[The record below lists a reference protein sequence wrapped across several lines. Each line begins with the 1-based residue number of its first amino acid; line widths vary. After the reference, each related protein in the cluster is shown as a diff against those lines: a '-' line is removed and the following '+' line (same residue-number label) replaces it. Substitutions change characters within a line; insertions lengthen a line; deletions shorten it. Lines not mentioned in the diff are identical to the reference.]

1 MPEPH
6 KAIRLEPYFEAGGT
20 LEKAVPGF
28 KHRPQQIEFA
38 QAVLDAIESKGV
50 LIAEAGTGT
59 GKTFAY
65 LVPALLAG
73 GRVIVSTGTKTLQDQ
88 LFHRDLPRI
97 RAALGIP
104 IDTALLKGR
113 ANYIC
118 LHHLEAATQQG
129 TFMAREDVVH
139 IHKIKSFAARTL
151 SGDRSDCADVPES
164 SPAWAQATSTRENCL
179 GSACKHYQDC
189 FVMKARKRASEADL
203 IVVNHHLFFADVAL
217 RDEGAGDLLPAA
229 NTVIF
234 DEAHHLPDLARL
246 FFGQSVSTTQLLE
259 LARDTRLAEA
269 QHARESTDLG
279 DAAAAVER
287 AARDVRLALGNA
299 SGRTALAAI
308 RDRKAF
314 DVALD
319 ALAKE
324 LAALAERL
332 RAQEERAEEIRNCRV
347 RADELLGRV
356 AEWREADRRPREENA
371 YGEPSSTDVVRW
383 IEAYSHSAA
392 LYVTPLDVARI
403 FHAQMQGAERA
414 WIFTS
419 ATLSVNGDF
428 THFQKEMGLDHAE
441 TRSWPSPFDF
451 DRQAL
456 LYVPE
461 DMPDPNSDGYV
472 EAVIDAAW
480 PVVRASGGHAFL
492 LFTSLR
498 AMDRGFD
505 LLATKLKAEGLGWP
519 LLLQGSGA
527 KNELL
532 ERFRRSPNAVLVG
545 SQSFW
550 EGVDVKG
557 EQLSV
562 VVIDRLPFNPP
573 DDPVLAACIERINRA
588 GGNAFMDYQL
598 PRAVIALKQ
607 GAGRLI
613 RDETDRGTLMICD
626 PRLVGKPYGKRIW
639 RALPPFR
646 RTRLLSDVE
655 AFFGMKPAPETQAN
669 KRGAKKPATAP
680 ESPAASPRGRS

>member
-1 MPEPH
+1 MPEAKQVDLGPVF
-6 KAIRLEPYFEAGGT
+6 AEGGV
-20 LEKAVPGF
+20 LARDVPGF
-28 KHRPQQIEFA
+28 RHRPQQLEFA
-38 QAVLDAIESKGV
+38 NAVLEAIEQGGV

-73 GRVIVSTGTKTLQDQ
+73 GRVIISTGTKTLQDQ
-88 LFHRDLPRI
+88 LYHRDLPRI

-104 IDTALLKGR
+104 LDTALLKGR
-113 ANYIC
+113 ANYVC
-118 LHHLEAATQQG
+118 LHHLEQAAQQG
-129 TFMAREDVVH
+129 TFGAREEVSH
-139 IHKIKSFAARTL
+139 IHKIRSFAARTVT
-151 SGDRSDCADVPES
+151 GDRGECADVPETS
-164 SPAWAQATSTRENCL
+164 GAWAQATSTRENCL
-179 GSACKHYQDC
+179 GSGCRHYQEC
-189 FVMKARKRASEADL
+189 FVMKARKRAAEADV

-217 RDEGAGDLLPAA
+217 RDDGAADLLPAA

-246 FFGQSVSTTQLLE
+246 FFGESLSTAQLVE
-259 LARDTRLAEA
+259 LARDVRIAEA
-269 QHARESTDLG
+269 QHARESTELG
-279 DAAAAVER
+279 DAADKVDR
-287 AARDVRLALGNA
+287 AARDLRLALGNA
-299 SGRTALAAI
+299 AGRTALAAI

-314 DVALD
+314 DAALD
-319 ALAKE
+319 ALALPLE
-324 LAALAERL
+324 ALIEKL
-332 RAQEERAEEIRNCRV
+332 HAQEERAEEIRNCRV
-347 RADELLGRV
+347 RAGDALARI
-356 AEWREADRRPREENA
+356 AEWREADARPREENA
-371 YGEPSSTDVVRW
+371 YGEPTGSDVVRW
-383 IEAYSHSAA
+383 IEAYPHSAV

-403 FHAQMQGAERA
+403 FRAQMDEAERA

-428 THFQKEMGLDHAE
+428 SHYQKEMGLIEARTH
-441 TRSWPSPFDF
+441 SWPSPFDF
-451 DRQAL
+451 ERQAL

-461 DMPDPNSDGYV
+461 GLPDPNSEGYA

-498 AMDRGFD
+498 AMDRGHER
-505 LLATKLKAEGLGWP
+505 LAARLRSEGLDWP
-519 LLLQGSGA
+519 LLLQGTGS

-532 ERFRRSPNAVLVG
+532 ERFRRSPHAVLVG

-598 PRAVIALKQ
+598 PRAVITLKQ

-613 RDETDRGTLMICD
+613 RDESDRGTLMICD
-626 PRLVGKPYGKRIW
+626 PRLVDKPYGKRIW

-646 RTRLLSDVE
+646 RTRALADVE
-655 AFFGMKPAPETQAN
+655 AFFASAPVSA
-669 KRGAKKPATAP
+669 RA
-680 ESPAASPRGRS
+680 R

>member
-1 MPEPH
+1 MIDL
-6 KAIRLEPYFEAGGT
+6 KRVFGAGGT
-20 LEKAVPGF
+20 LQEAVPGF
-28 KHRPQQIEFA
+28 KYREQQVEYA
-38 QAVLDAIESKGV
+38 EAVLKAIESSGV

-65 LVPALLAG
+65 LAPALLAG

-88 LFHRDLPRI
+88 LFHRDLPRV
-97 RAALGIP
+97 REALGIP
-104 IDTALLKGR
+104 VDTALLKGR
-113 ANYIC
+113 ANYVC
-118 LHHLEAATQQG
+118 LHHLEVAAQQG
-129 TFMAREDVVH
+129 TFAAREEVAH
-139 IHKIKSFAARTL
+139 LHKIRSFAARSL
-151 SGDRSDCADVPES
+151 SGDKGDCGDVPEAS
-164 SPAWAQATSTRENCL
+164 AAWAQATSTRENCL
-179 GSACKHYQDC
+179 GSACKHYQEC
-189 FVMKARKRASEADL
+189 FVMKARKRAAEADV

-217 RDEGAGDLLPAA
+217 RDEGAADLLPAA

-269 QHARESTDLG
+269 QHARESTDMG
-279 DAAAAVER
+279 DAASDMER
-287 AARDVRLALGNA
+287 AARDLRIALGNA
-299 SGRTALAAI
+299 AGRTALNAI
-308 RDRKAF
+308 RDRKGF
-314 DVALD
+314 DAALD
-319 ALAKE
+319 ALAVTV
-324 LAALAERL
+324 AALAEKL
-332 RAQEERAEEIRNCRV
+332 RAQEERAEEIKNCRA
-347 RADELLGRV
+347 RAGAILAQLTD
-356 AEWREADRRPREENA
+356 WREQDGRPKEDA
-371 YGEPSSTDVVRW
+371 YGEPLAGGSVRW
-383 IEAYSHSAA
+383 IEAYPQSAV

-403 FHAQMQGAERA
+403 FHDQMKGAERA

-428 THFQKEMGLDHAE
+428 SHYQREMGLAE
-441 TRSWPSPFDF
+441 AVTRSWPSPYDF
-451 DRQAL
+451 EKQAL
-456 LYVPE
+456 LYVPAGL
-461 DMPDPNSDGYV
+461 PDPNTEGYP

-480 PVVRASGGHAFL
+480 PVMRASGGHAFL

-498 AMDRGFD
+498 AMDRGFER
-505 LLATKLKAEGLGWP
+505 LRARLETEKLDWP
-519 LLLQGSGA
+519 LLLQGRGS

-532 ERFRRSPNAVLVG
+532 ERFRRSPNAILVA

-613 RDETDRGTLMICD
+613 RDETDRGALMICD
-626 PRLVGKPYGKRIW
+626 PRLVDKPYGKRIW

-646 RTRLLSDVE
+646 RTRALADVE
-655 AFFGMKPAPETQAN
+655 AFFGDRPQL
-669 KRGAKKPATAP
+669 KR
-680 ESPAASPRGRS
+680 EDNIASLG

>member
-1 MPEPH
+1 MSNARLRERLA
-6 KAIRLEPYFEAGGT
+6 AIFAPGGT
-20 LEKAVPGF
+20 LERAVGGF
-28 KHRPQQIEFA
+28 RHRPQQVEFA
-38 QAVLDAIESKGV
+38 EAVLDAIEGHGV
-50 LIAEAGTGT
+50 LVAEAGTGT

-88 LFHRDLPRI
+88 LFHRDLPRV
-97 RAALGIP
+97 RQALGLAV
-104 IDTALLKGR
+104 DTALLKGR
-113 ANYIC
+113 ANYVC
-118 LHHLEAATQQG
+118 LHHLEAAAEQG
-129 TFMAREDVVH
+129 VFASREEISH
-139 IHKIKSFAARTL
+139 LQKIKSFAARTM
-151 SGDRSDCADVPES
+151 SGDRSECADVPET

-179 GSACKHYQDC
+179 GSGCRHYQEC
-189 FVMKARKRASEADL
+189 FVMKARKRAAEADV

-217 RDEGAGDLLPAA
+217 RDEGAADLLPAA

-246 FFGQSVSTTQLLE
+246 FFGEALSTTQMVE
-259 LARDTRLAEA
+259 LARDVRMAEA
-269 QHARESTDLG
+269 QFAREGNQLG
-279 DAAAAVER
+279 DAAATFER
-287 AARDVRLALGNA
+287 AARDLRLSLGNA
-299 SGRTALAAI
+299 AGRTALAAI
-308 RDRKAF
+308 RDRGAF
-314 DVALD
+314 DRALD
-319 ALAKE
+319 ALADEARK
-324 LAALAERL
+324 LVTALQ
-332 RAQEERAEEIRNCRV
+332 AQEERAEEIRNCRL
-347 RADELLGRV
+347 RADQVLGRI
-356 AEWREADRRPREENA
+356 AEWREADARPREDA
-371 YGEPSSTDVVRW
+371 FGEPAGNAVVRW
-383 IEAYSHSAA
+383 IEAYPHSAV

-403 FHAQMQGAERA
+403 FEQQMKGEGRA

-428 THFQKEMGLDHAE
+428 AHYQREMGLPQAV

-451 DRQAL
+451 GRQAL

-461 DMPDPNSDGYV
+461 GLPDPNSEGYAN
-472 EAVIDAAW
+472 AVIEAAW

-498 AMDRGFD
+498 AMERGHER
-505 LLATKLKAEGLGWP
+505 LAARLKAEGLDWP
-519 LLLQGSGA
+519 LLLQGSGS

-532 ERFRRSPNAVLVG
+532 ERFRRSPHAVLVA

-598 PRAVIALKQ
+598 PRAVISLKQ

-613 RDETDRGTLMICD
+613 RDEADRGTLMICD
-626 PRLVGKPYGKRIW
+626 PRLVDKPYGKRIW

-646 RTRLLSDVE
+646 RTRKLEEVQ
-655 AFFGMKPAPETQAN
+655 AFFEGKTTPAP
-669 KRGAKKPATAP
+669 G
-680 ESPAASPRGRS
+680 

>member
-1 MPEPH
+1 MFDMVPIFSEGGP
-6 KAIRLEPYFEAGGT
+6 LETAVAG
-20 LEKAVPGF
+20 F
-28 KHRPQQIEFA
+28 RHRPQQVEFA
-38 QAVLDAIESKGV
+38 QAVLEAIESGGV

-88 LFHRDLPRI
+88 LFHRDLPRV
-97 RAALGIP
+97 RQALGAAV
-104 IDTALLKGR
+104 DVALLKGR
-113 ANYIC
+113 ANYVC
-118 LHHLEAATQQG
+118 LHHLEAAAAQG
-129 TFMAREDVVH
+129 TFSAREDALH
-139 IHKIKSFAARTL
+139 LQKIRRFAATTM
-151 SGDRSDCADVPES
+151 SGDKGDCADVPES
-164 SPAWAQATSTRENCL
+164 SPAWAAATSTRENCL

-189 FVMKARKRASEADL
+189 FVMKARKRASEADV
-203 IVVNHHLFFADVAL
+203 IVVNHHLFFADVVL
-217 RDEGAGDLLPAA
+217 RDEGATDLLPAA

-246 FFGQSVSTTQLLE
+246 FFGQSLSTAQLAE
-259 LARDTRLAEA
+259 LARDVRLAEA
-269 QHARESTDLG
+269 QHARESTTMG
-279 DAAAAVER
+279 DAALAVER
-287 AARDVRLALGNA
+287 AARDLRIALGPA
-299 SGRTALAAI
+299 TGRTALGALRERA
-308 RDRKAF
+308 AF
-314 DVALD
+314 DRALE
-319 ALAKE
+319 ALA
-324 LAALAERL
+324 LVLGTLIERL

-347 RADELLGRV
+347 RADELAARI
-356 AEWREADRRPREENA
+356 AEWREAGERPREDA
-371 YGEPSSTDVVRW
+371 FGEGVGNDVVRW
-383 IEAYSHSAA
+383 VEAYPQSAV
-392 LYVTPLDVARI
+392 LYTTPLDVARI
-403 FHAQMQGAERA
+403 FRAQMEGAERA

-428 THFQKEMGLDHAE
+428 SHYQAEMGLAEAE
-441 TRSWPSPFDF
+441 TRSWPSPYDF
-451 DRQAL
+451 ERQGL

-461 DMPDPNSDGYV
+461 GLPDPNSEGYV
-472 EAVIDAAW
+472 EAVIEAAW
-480 PVVRASGGHAFL
+480 PVVRAAAGHAFL

-505 LLATKLKAEGLGWP
+505 LIAAKLAAHGLAWP
-519 LLLQGSGA
+519 LLLQGSGS

-532 ERFRRSPNAVLVG
+532 ERFRRSPNAILVG

-613 RDETDRGTLMICD
+613 RDEADRGALMICD
-626 PRLVGKPYGKRIW
+626 PRLIEKHYGKRIW

-646 RTRLLSDVE
+646 RTRALADVE
-655 AFFGMKPAPETQAN
+655 AFFGAPRRDEPKDVVKQPAV
-669 KRGAKKPATAP
+669 TA
-680 ESPAASPRGRS
+680 SARSASPRDSS